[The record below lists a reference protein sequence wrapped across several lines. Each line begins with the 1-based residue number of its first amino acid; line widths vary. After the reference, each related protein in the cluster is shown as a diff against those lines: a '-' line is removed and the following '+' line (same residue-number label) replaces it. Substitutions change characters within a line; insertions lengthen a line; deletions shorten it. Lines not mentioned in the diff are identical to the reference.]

1 MMEEIEF
8 ILESTKENM
17 NNAIKHLEKELLNI
31 RAGKAN
37 PIMLSSIML
46 DYYGSQT
53 PLSQIANISTP
64 DSRTLTIQPWEKGLM
79 GDIEKAILI
88 ANIGFTPMNNGDSI
102 IINIPPMTEERRVQ
116 LVKIAKNESETA
128 KVSIRNSRKEANDEV
143 KKSDMS
149 DDMKKNLELD
159 IQNITDSYI
168 RKTDNLFINKEKEI
182 LTV

>member
-1 MMEEIEF
+1 MEEIEF
-8 ILESTKENM
+8 IIESTKESM
-17 NNAIKHLEKELLNI
+17 INATKHLEKELLNI

-37 PIMLSSIML
+37 PIMLSNIMI

-53 PLSQIANISTP
+53 PLSQVANISTP

-79 GDIEKAILI
+79 GDIGKAILV
-88 ANIGFTPMNNGDSI
+88 ANIGFTPMNNGDSV

-116 LVKIAKNESETA
+116 LVKIAKNETENA

-143 KKSDMS
+143 KKSEIS

-159 IQNITDSYI
+159 IQNLTDSHI
-168 RKTDNLFINKEKEI
+168 KETDNLFINKEKEI
-182 LTV
+182 LTI

>member
-1 MMEEIEF
+1 MEEIEF
-8 ILESTKENM
+8 IIESTKESM
-17 NNAIKHLEKELLNI
+17 INATKHLEKELLNI

-37 PIMLSSIML
+37 PIMLSNIMI

-53 PLSQIANISTP
+53 PLSQVANVSTP

-102 IINIPPMTEERRVQ
+102 IINIPPMTEERRIQ
-116 LVKIAKNESETA
+116 LVKIAKNETENA
-128 KVSIRNSRKEANDEV
+128 KVSIRNSRKEANDDV
-143 KKSDMS
+143 KKSEIS
-149 DDMKKNLELD
+149 DDMKNNLELD
-159 IQNITDSYI
+159 IQNLTNFYI
-168 RKTDNLFINKEKEI
+168 KDADNLFVNKEKEI

>member
-1 MMEEIEF
+1 MEEIEF
-8 ILESTKENM
+8 IIESTKESM
-17 NNAIKHLEKELLNI
+17 INATKHLEKELLNI

-37 PIMLSSIML
+37 PIMLSNIMI

-53 PLSQIANISTP
+53 PLSQVANISTP

-88 ANIGFTPMNNGDSI
+88 ANIGFTPMNNGDSV

-116 LVKIAKNESETA
+116 LVKIAKNETENA

-143 KKSDMS
+143 KKSEIS

-159 IQNITDSYI
+159 IQNLTDSHI
-168 RKTDNLFINKEKEI
+168 KETDNLFINKEKEI

>member
-1 MMEEIEF
+1 MEEIEF
-8 ILESTKENM
+8 IIESTKESM
-17 NNAIKHLEKELLNI
+17 INATKHLEKELINI

-37 PIMLSSIML
+37 PIMLSNIMI

-53 PLSQIANISTP
+53 PLSQVANVSTP

-102 IINIPPMTEERRVQ
+102 IINIPPMTEERRIQ
-116 LVKIAKNESETA
+116 LVKIAKNETENA
-128 KVSIRNSRKEANDEV
+128 KVSIRNSRKEANDDV
-143 KKSDMS
+143 KKSEIS
-149 DDMKKNLELD
+149 DDMKNNLELD
-159 IQNITDSYI
+159 IQNLTNFYI
-168 RKTDNLFINKEKEI
+168 KDADNLFVNKEKEI

>member
-149 DDMKKNLELD
+149 DDMKKNLEFD